1 MKKIPLSFDE
11 RRALIPKMLFGIH
24 PVKQT
29 EQFGF
34 DRQKPRRFFIRNFVV
49 GLEKFHGLIKAFPL
63 RSPTI
68 SPGINLA
75 RFSIS
80 LIQNRLN
87 FGLRTDCSVKTAL

>member
-1 MKKIPLSFDE
+1 MKKSPLSFDE
-11 RRALIPKMLFGIH
+11 RRALIPRTLVVIH

-29 EQFGF
+29 EQFVFG
-34 DRQKPRRFFIRNFVV
+34 RQKPRRFFIRNFVV

-68 SPGINLA
+68 SLSINLA
-75 RFSIS
+75 RFS
-80 LIQNRLN
+80 LTQNRRD

>member
-1 MKKIPLSFDE
+1 MKKSPLSFDE
-11 RRALIPKMLFGIH
+11 RRALIPRTVVVIH

-34 DRQKPRRFFIRNFVV
+34 GRQKPRRFFIRNFVV

-68 SPGINLA
+68 SLSINLA
-75 RFSIS
+75 RFS
-80 LIQNRLN
+80 LTQNRRD